1 MESLQLSQ
9 VLADLSNLG
18 AAVSYPVALHIAQT
32 SDIILLPIA
41 VATTYT

>member
-18 AAVSYPVALHIAQT
+18 AAVRYQASWKGHGTLT
-32 SDIILLPIA
+32 
-41 VATTYT
+41 

>member
-18 AAVSYPVALHIAQT
+18 AAVR
-32 SDIILLPIA
+32 PIPPCCLA
-41 VATTYT
+41 SHVPIFTIC

>member
-18 AAVSYPVALHIAQT
+18 AAVSL
-32 SDIILLPIA
+32 
-41 VATTYT
+41 YTPLGGGMM

>member
-18 AAVSYPVALHIAQT
+18 AAVCFVALEYCVL
-32 SDIILLPIA
+32 S
-41 VATTYT
+41 

>member
-18 AAVSYPVALHIAQT
+18 AAVCLTASSY
-32 SDIILLPIA
+32 
-41 VATTYT
+41 TTDVLSPFP